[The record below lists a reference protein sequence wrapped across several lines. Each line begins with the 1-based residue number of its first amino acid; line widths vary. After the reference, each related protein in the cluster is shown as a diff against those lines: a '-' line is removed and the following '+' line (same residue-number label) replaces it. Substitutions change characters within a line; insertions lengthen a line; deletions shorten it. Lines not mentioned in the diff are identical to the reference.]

1 MTLLQYVIMI
11 VILHMIKKIF
21 IPAKKGNPSLYLQ

>member
-11 VILHMIKKIF
+11 VILHMIKKMF
-21 IPAKKGNPSLYLQ
+21 IPAKQENPKLYLQ